1 MKLFKKSDVLLI
13 PFVVLTGSIV
23 ILCLLT
29 QVLINLSLKDIKS
42 DSQTVKAATNQRVLS
57 QQIVNELAAD
67 NLAGILVGQ
76 PIDKLSKFFLS
87 THISILK
94 GDSEN
99 LKPLEGNFFPEYK
112 KMDDAFKEFF
122 ASVAF
127 VANSDND
134 NKAFVDLLNKQE
146 DYIKTIDALIIK
158 IDKYSKIEIDRFQ
171 EKEILIMIISLLI
184 VFLEVI
190 FIFLPSIRKIK
201 KQSLQFRAIAFN
213 QSHIIRQPLANII
226 GLLNIID
233 TNALDEN
240 NREIIEHVN
249 DQAEKLDTV
258 IKDTIYRTAEG

>member
-1 MKLFKKSDVLLI
+1 
-13 PFVVLTGSIV
+13 
-23 ILCLLT
+23 
-29 QVLINLSLKDIKS
+29 
-42 DSQTVKAATNQRVLS
+42 
-57 QQIVNELAAD
+57 
-67 NLAGILVGQ
+67 
-76 PIDKLSKFFLS
+76 
-87 THISILK
+87 
-94 GDSEN
+94 
-99 LKPLEGNFFPEYK
+99 
-112 KMDDAFKEFF
+112 MDDAFKEFF